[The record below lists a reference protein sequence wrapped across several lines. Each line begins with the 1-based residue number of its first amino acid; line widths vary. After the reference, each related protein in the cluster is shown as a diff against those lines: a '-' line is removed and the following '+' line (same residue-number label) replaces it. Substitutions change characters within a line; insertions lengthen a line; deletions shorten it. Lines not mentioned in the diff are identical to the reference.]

1 MTHTVPKPWASLLTT
16 SGIALLFSA
25 MSAAPASAAPPCVSG
40 ILISAIVTPP
50 STGYT
55 CELGGIAYTF
65 DDSMAELN
73 SSPTAALNFIN
84 TPTFQKLIFANL
96 SNQGPIGF
104 SYQITSIT
112 ESVVSIEQSYEP
124 DPMSPPPLF
133 PPDGLTGLAT
143 FPGLPF
149 PPSPDPLIVEA
160 TFEPDTSGNP
170 PFATLTSLTH
180 TIYKTP
186 APLPMLGSGL
196 AFVFSRKLRRRIHRA
211 YRSSTD

>member
-1 MTHTVPKPWASLLTT
+1 MTRTASTPWASLLTT
-16 SGIALLFSA
+16 GGIVLFSA
-25 MSAAPASAAPPCVSG
+25 INAAPAAAAPPCVSG
-40 ILISAIVTPP
+40 TLISEIVTPP

-55 CELGGIAYTF
+55 CEIGGIIYTF
-65 DDSMAELN
+65 NPSMAELN

-96 SNQGPIGF
+96 SNEGLIEF
-104 SYQITSIT
+104 SYEINTMT

-124 DPMSPPPLF
+124 DPMLPPPLF
-133 PPDGLTGLAT
+133 PPVGLTGLAT
-143 FPGLPF
+143 IPGLPF
-149 PPSPDPLIVEA
+149 PPSPSSLTVEA

-186 APLPMLGSGL
+186 APLPMVGAGL
-196 AFVFSRKLRRRIHRA
+196 AFAFSRKLRRRIHRA
-211 YRSSTD
+211 S